1 MHVLTRCQLTR
12 VHNQEE
18 TKMIKGTPALIAER
32 REEIV
37 NACEQLYQTRSFKEI
52 TLKEIGK
59 VTSFSRPTIYNYFQ
73 TREEIFLALF
83 QREYDRWNEELEAII
98 EENESL
104 TRKQV
109 AEKIAHSLENR
120 QQLLKLLSMN
130 NFDMEANSRQEML
143 TRFKASYGRSM
154 RNIRGILDKFC
165 TGMSDEDKQ
174 NFIYVFYPFMF
185 GIYPYSAVSEK
196 EKQAI
201 KAINVV
207 TKKQALFVGKSW
219 IKKSGIDA
227 MFHNR
232 HLSTHDELDENAE
245 VTIFDKLART
255 FEDQYDLLDSVIVE
269 TQVELSAK
277 RYFQIT
283 YKYGDTRLTKK
294 LSHSGKNVIIDTSIY
309 NVDEEK
315 LEPRDVMLTID
326 YINEDTGET
335 IYVKDVEIS
344 YIPNKIDD

>member
-83 QREYDRWNEELEAII
+83 QREYDRWNEELEAVI
-98 EENESL
+98 EENDSL

-109 AEKIAHSLENR
+109 AEKIARSLENR

-143 TRFKASYGRSM
+143 TGFKASYGRSM

-185 GIYPYSAVSEK
+185 GIYPYSAVT
-196 EKQAI
+196 EKQ
-201 KAINVV
+201 
-207 TKKQALFVGKSW
+207 KQAMKEAHVDYDYQSAYEITF
-219 IKKSGIDA
+219 
-227 MFHNR
+227 R
-232 HLSTHDELDENAE
+232 C
-245 VTIFDKLART
+245 LAR
-255 FEDQYDLLDSVIVE
+255 LLE
-269 TQVELSAK
+269 
-277 RYFQIT
+277 
-283 YKYGDTRLTKK
+283 
-294 LSHSGKNVIIDTSIY
+294 
-309 NVDEEK
+309 
-315 LEPRDVMLTID
+315 
-326 YINEDTGET
+326 
-335 IYVKDVEIS
+335 VK
-344 YIPNKIDD
+344 

>member
-37 NACEQLYQTRSFKEI
+37 NACEQLYQTRSFKDI

-109 AEKIAHSLENR
+109 AEKIARSLENR

-185 GIYPYSAVSEK
+185 GIYPYSAVT
-196 EKQAI
+196 EKQ
-201 KAINVV
+201 
-207 TKKQALFVGKSW
+207 KQAMKEAHVDYDYQSAYEITF
-219 IKKSGIDA
+219 
-227 MFHNR
+227 R
-232 HLSTHDELDENAE
+232 C
-245 VTIFDKLART
+245 LAR
-255 FEDQYDLLDSVIVE
+255 LLE
-269 TQVELSAK
+269 
-277 RYFQIT
+277 
-283 YKYGDTRLTKK
+283 
-294 LSHSGKNVIIDTSIY
+294 
-309 NVDEEK
+309 
-315 LEPRDVMLTID
+315 
-326 YINEDTGET
+326 
-335 IYVKDVEIS
+335 VK
-344 YIPNKIDD
+344 